1 MNDQPKQI
9 LIVEDDPLIIELLL
23 ELLKDDGYSTSIAQ
37 DGLDAFERLRQ
48 DRFDLLICDLW
59 IPGMSGFE
67 LLAAIRDLPEQ
78 VQIIIMTADDTPE
91 TMLKAVR
98 EHAHHFVSKPFKRDE
113 MRALIDATLSG
124 PPTLPIE
131 VISARP
137 NWVELLVPCEV
148 RSVDRIQGLL
158 YKLKADLPDDVR
170 QSLIQAFRELLMNAI
185 EWGGRLD
192 AHRKV
197 RISYV
202 RAKRMILYR
211 ITDPGQG
218 FGFSQLRHAAVNNP
232 TDDPTGHMKVRED
245 LGLRPGGLGILMT
258 QSLVDELIYN
268 EKQNEVMFI
277 KYLD

>member
-23 ELLKDDGYSTSIAQ
+23 ELLKDDGYSISIAQ

-98 EHAHHFVSKPFKRDE
+98 EQAHHFVSKPFKRDE

-211 ITDPGQG
+211 IADPGQG
-218 FGFSQLRHAAVNNP
+218 FGFGQLRHAAITNP
-232 TDDPTGHMKVRED
+232 TDDPISHMKVRED